1 MFSLSANWL
10 RNMPFAFFASL
21 MACPKALKSYFT
33 LSCFIFFT
41 LLHFTVH
48 LSTLDMITHSIV
60 LTVIEH
66 IFIKNLPM
74 DIEKDLTGE
83 QIVAKIEREQTVAK

>member
-1 MFSLSANWL
+1 
-10 RNMPFAFFASL
+10 
-21 MACPKALKSYFT
+21 
-33 LSCFIFFT
+33 
-41 LLHFTVH
+41 
-48 LSTLDMITHSIV
+48 MITHSIV